1 MNIASY
7 DIQTGFITFT
17 DKVKYYHWGDYQST
31 ASAYNGV
38 DMRGEV
44 VLLSRN
50 VRVIGDD
57 TMSWGGHVVTSDTMD
72 DLGNLVTG

>member
-1 MNIASY
+1 
-7 DIQTGFITFT
+7 
-17 DKVKYYHWGDYQST
+17 
-31 ASAYNGV
+31 
-38 DMRGEV
+38 MRGEV